1 MITYDKI
8 FKDYTL
14 SPFFKAVDIDEQAAK
29 FAKLFAQLIDH
40 TESPNYTLETL
51 RERHV
56 KYKLTHV

>member
-1 MITYDKI
+1 MYDKI

-14 SPFFKAVDIDEQAAK
+14 SPYFKTIELEKQAMK

-40 TESPNYTLETL
+40 TDSPNYTLETL

-56 KYKLTHV
+56 KYKLTYV